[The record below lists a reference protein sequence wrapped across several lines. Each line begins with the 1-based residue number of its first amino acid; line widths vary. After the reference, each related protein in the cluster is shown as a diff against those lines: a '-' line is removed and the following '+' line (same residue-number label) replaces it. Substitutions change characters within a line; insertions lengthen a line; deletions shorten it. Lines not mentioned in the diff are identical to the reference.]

1 MSGWHHSCSLLIA
14 CGGVQGNGIP
24 TEALHFGGVNSCR
37 TMWGTFTRPL
47 ALLCISQ
54 ENRLVKMPG
63 KSLQCGMS
71 CGFVSS
77 QHRENALEFSF
88 SFLSIFFLGR
98 HVFSFII
105 LHIFFCVCVTLYLK
119 NSMRVENKTSLN
131 ISKYFHWLISFWSQS
146 DLELSPQELFLSLSL
161 TLWAQTTCSL
171 HYSFHLPEGDCK
183 ALKWVKWHQFIFE
196 IPTSHHFTE
205 LSVSVRCDLLQLQN
219 CREEMANAKS
229 ICSHLLRWSLST
241 VLSNTHTH
249 SHTFFSKLC
258 HGQKP
263 NAVIVSGHIF
273 VLSQLPF
280 DLSEESGVPMA
291 IKTRLVHSRGFH
303 GH

>member
-1 MSGWHHSCSLLIA
+1 
-14 CGGVQGNGIP
+14 
-24 TEALHFGGVNSCR
+24 
-37 TMWGTFTRPL
+37 
-47 ALLCISQ
+47 
-54 ENRLVKMPG
+54 
-63 KSLQCGMS
+63 
-71 CGFVSS
+71 
-77 QHRENALEFSF
+77 
-88 SFLSIFFLGR
+88 
-98 HVFSFII
+98 
-105 LHIFFCVCVTLYLK
+105 
-119 NSMRVENKTSLN
+119 MRVENKTSLN
-131 ISKYFHWLISFWSQS
+131 ISKYFHWLISFWSRS
-146 DLELSPQELFLSLSL
+146 DSELSPQELFLSLSL

-219 CREEMANAKS
+219 CREKVADAKS
-229 ICSHLLRWSLST
+229 ICSHLLKWSLST

-249 SHTFFSKLC
+249 TFTHIFLKLC
-258 HGQKP
+258 YGQKP
-263 NAVIVSGHIF
+263 SAVIVSGHIF